1 MSSTIGVS
9 FLCSLHST
17 KAKSPC
23 KYPKGYLESKL
34 SYWIHHSHLYWQI
47 FFFKSC
53 SSHQRDYLGNHLRI
67 QAFNKL
73 ASGYPVQNYQN
84 CLSYISEQNALMV
97 IIIHQGKHFF
107 FWRRRISIWLTKAAE
122 SLYGLTMLIKVQ
134 QHNSTNP
141 VTHDAHF
148 SRNHQIP
155 THTFFFFFLLNT
167 LYTLWHNKFTDN
179 LHCNV
184 SQNNS
189 ILLLSKILV

>member
-47 FFFKSC
+47 FFFFKSC

-67 QAFNKL
+67 QAFKQACLRISSTELSKL
-73 ASGYPVQNYQN
+73 PVLYFWTKCFNGHN
-84 CLSYISEQNALMV
+84 
-97 IIIHQGKHFF
+97 HTPGKTFF
-107 FWRRRISIWLTKAAE
+107 FWRRRISIWLTKAAQ

-141 VTHDAHF
+141 VTHNAHF

-155 THTFFFFFLLNT
+155 THTFFFFFCLI
-167 LYTLWHNKFTDN
+167 HFTPFDITN
-179 LHCNV
+179 L
-184 SQNNS
+184 QTTY
-189 ILLLSKILV
+189 IAT

>member
-1 MSSTIGVS
+1 MIFNANHRMSSTIGVS

-107 FWRRRISIWLTKAAE
+107 FFLKKKN
-122 SLYGLTMLIKVQ
+122 LNLINKGSRV
-134 QHNSTNP
+134 P
-141 VTHDAHF
+141 VWAY
-148 SRNHQIP
+148 NA
-155 THTFFFFFLLNT
+155 
-167 LYTLWHNKFTDN
+167 NKGTTTQFYKPSDS
-179 LHCNV
+179 CC
-184 SQNNS
+184 SF
-189 ILLLSKILV
+189 